1 MNTLNWRMKGKIK
14 KRKDMNA
21 VYSGLNKDFKF
32 SICYLKFMLP
42 TARASNSSK
51 LH

>member
-1 MNTLNWRMKGKIK
+1 MNTLNWRKKGKIK

-21 VYSGLNKDFKF
+21 VYFGLKKDFKLN
-32 SICYLKFMLP
+32 ICYLKFMLP
-42 TARASNSSK
+42 TVRTSNSSK